1 MSYNDIRT
9 TEPPF
14 PTPVSQDDYDALAAR
29 LASAD
34 IEATSLLM
42 AMVQQWPDVHPDWK
56 PLPDV
61 AGKITQINNMVAGL
75 RARLAEAEHLILR
88 MAGEDYQR
96 ARFYVE
102 KYDLTGERAAVSASD
117 VPVEESAAC
126 EIERANRVYGRG
138 AHTLMELMKAYER
151 RVRSDCTSQ
160 ADIDA
165 RPWECAE
172 YRAAADYLRKTWP
185 TAWRRSGTTR

>member
-1 MSYNDIRT
+1 MVKRYDIADDDDSGD
-9 TEPPF
+9 
-14 PTPVSQDDYDALAAR
+14 VSMMEFEDGEYVTFAEYDALAAR
-29 LASAD
+29 LASLRDYLCDQLRGAHLAD
-34 IEATSLLM
+34 CASLRWDDFDPHPKCNCEIDAVFSAIEGPRTT
-42 AMVQQWPDVHPDWK
+42 D
-56 PLPDV
+56 
-61 AGKITQINNMVAGL
+61 
-75 RARLAEAEHLILR
+75 
-88 MAGEDYQR
+88 
-96 ARFYVE
+96 
-102 KYDLTGERAAVSASD
+102 SASD

-185 TAWRRSGTTR
+185 TTWRRSGTTR